1 MSENVDFLPVLLG
14 SDINAYSMARAFHE
28 EYGIQSVMVAR
39 DRSGVTG
46 VGLTNLF
53 IYVENKKLDETV
65 EFISTMKEV
74 METFGKDKK
83 LLLIAC
89 ADHYVRLVVENKG
102 LLLETGFIVPYSD
115 KSVLDKLTL
124 KENFYYLCDKYKVE
138 FPTTFIYKPWMNFQ
152 LNYQFPYP
160 MVVKASDS
168 VAYHKNKFEGF
179 QKAYFVNNK
188 NELINTLRL
197 IYANGYDGN
206 MILQEMI
213 PGPDS
218 NEYDLQ
224 MYIGSDHKAKL
235 LNLGNVLLEEHTPT
249 AIGNNAA
256 TMTVYDEKLML
267 NVAHMLEVIGYEGFA
282 DADIKL
288 DPRDGVYKI
297 FEINIRQGR
306 SNYRVTGGGHNLAK
320 LVVDDYI
327 EHKQLDRVLVNEPYF
342 WHVVPLGLVYTF
354 VRDKEK
360 VAKVRKL
367 VEAGKVCCSTSY
379 SEDMPFK
386 RWIYLK
392 LRALNFY
399 KKFLRYYPR

>member
-1 MSENVDFLPVLLG
+1 MSEINFLPVLLG

-28 EYGIQSVMVAR
+28 EYGIQSIMAAR
-39 DRSGVTG
+39 DRSGITG
-46 VGLTNLF
+46 KGLTNLF
-53 IYVENKKLDETV
+53 IYVENKKLDETD
-65 EFISTMKEV
+65 EFLKTLQEIMDEYGKE
-74 METFGKDKK
+74 KQ
-83 LLLIAC
+83 LLLIGC
-89 ADHYVRLVVENKG
+89 ADHYVRLIVENKT
-102 LLLETGFIVPYSD
+102 LLKSAGFVVPYSD
-115 KSVLDKLTL
+115 KQVLDNITL

-138 FPTTFIYKPWMNFQ
+138 FPTTFIYKPWMNYEVDY
-152 LNYQFPYP
+152 NFPYP

-179 QKAYFVNNK
+179 QKAFFVNNK
-188 NELINTLRL
+188 EELIKTLKL

-224 MYIGSDHKAKL
+224 MYFGSDHKAKL

-256 TMTVYDEKLML
+256 TMTVFDKDLML
-267 NVAHMLEVIGYEGFA
+267 SVAYMLEVIGYEGFA

-288 DPRDGVYKI
+288 DPRDGIYKI

-327 EHKQLDRVLVNEPYF
+327 YHKPLEQVLVDEPFF
-342 WHVVPLGLVYTF
+342 WHVVPIGLVYTF
-354 VRDKEK
+354 VQDKKK
-360 VAKVRKL
+360 VAQVRKL
-367 VEAGKVCCSTSY
+367 VASGKVCSSTEY
-379 SEDMPFK
+379 SEDMPFM
-386 RWIYLK
+386 RWVYLK

>member
-1 MSENVDFLPVLLG
+1 ML
-14 SDINAYSMARAFHE
+14 
-28 EYGIQSVMVAR
+28 
-39 DRSGVTG
+39 
-46 VGLTNLF
+46 
-53 IYVENKKLDETV
+53 
-65 EFISTMKEV
+65 
-74 METFGKDKK
+74 
-83 LLLIAC
+83 
-89 ADHYVRLVVENKG
+89 
-102 LLLETGFIVPYSD
+102 
-115 KSVLDKLTL
+115 
-124 KENFYYLCDKYKVE
+124 
-138 FPTTFIYKPWMNFQ
+138 
-152 LNYQFPYP
+152 
-160 MVVKASDS
+160 KASDS
-168 VAYHKNKFEGF
+168 VKYHKHHFEGF
-179 QKAYFVNNK
+179 HKAYFIYSK
-188 NELINTLRL
+188 EELISTLKL
-197 IYANGYDGN
+197 IYANGYDDH
-206 MILQEMI
+206 MIIQDMV
-213 PGPDS
+213 PGSDDS
-218 NEYDLQ
+218 IYDLQ

>member
-1 MSENVDFLPVLLG
+1 MSDNVNFVPVLLG

-39 DRSGVTG
+39 DRAGVTG
-46 VGLTNLF
+46 AGLTNLF
-53 IYVENKKLDETV
+53 IYVENKKLDEKE
-65 EFISTMKEV
+65 EFLKTMKEV
-74 METFGKDKK
+74 MDKFGTSKQ
-83 LLLIAC
+83 LLLIGC
-89 ADHYVRLVVENKG
+89 ADHYVRLIVENKEG
-102 LLLETGFIVPYSD
+102 LIQTGFIVPYSD
-115 KSVLDKLTL
+115 KSVLDNITL
-124 KENFYYLCDKYKVE
+124 KESFYYLCDKYNVE
-138 FPTTFIYKPWMNFQ
+138 FPTTFIYKPWMNFE
-152 LNYQFPYP
+152 LDYSFPYP

-168 VAYHKNKFEGF
+168 VAYHKYKFEGF

-188 NELINTLRL
+188 DELIRTLRL
-197 IYANGYDGN
+197 IYSNGYDGN

-256 TMTVYDEKLML
+256 TMTVYDENLM
-267 NVAHMLEVIGYEGFA
+267 NTVAHMLEVIGYEGFA

-327 EHKQLDRVLVNEPYF
+327 YHKKLDKVLVNEPYF
-342 WHVVPLGLVYTF
+342 WHVVPIGLVYTF
-354 VRDKEK
+354 VKDKKK
-360 VAKVRKL
+360 VAQVRKL